1 MITIYILQKLLSILI
16 LFKLKFFYGFISLFL
31 FFIIFFFKEDS
42 HDILNYV
49 KEVGNTDTYELFF
62 HNIIKIINLATDDKA
77 LVITIYQLLLLIFA
91 SCISFFFKENKILI
105 LSIILSSIAIMLG
118 VHNNLRQG
126 TSSIFIL
133 LGIISYIHGNKK
145 IGITLI
151 LSSVGFHHSS
161 IFFISLI
168 AVLGMIFN
176 IVVTRNYFKK
186 YPHIVNIS
194 FITFVGALFA
204 VIVINYLI
212 YFISFQSYLG
222 RDIASHSQTRLP
234 HELKVLILFLFWLST
249 EIFIKFRTIDIQIDF
264 FRYLRQFL
272 IFFIVILA
280 FFDLFNEISNRIIY
294 FYYIIE
300 MALLCFYVDRKMYN
314 ITVYMLIIYGFAL
327 NVWSI
332 VA

>member
-1 MITIYILQKLLSILI
+1 MVTIYILQKLLSILI
-16 LFKLKFFYGFISLFL
+16 LFKLKSFYGFISLFL

-42 HDILNYV
+42 YDVLNYINA
-49 KEVGNTDTYELFF
+49 VGNTEAYEFF
-62 HNIIKIINLATDDKA
+62 YHNIIKIINLVIDDKR

-91 SCISFFFKENKILI
+91 SCLSFFFKENKILI
-105 LSIILSSIAIMLG
+105 LAIILSSIAIMLG

-145 IGITLI
+145 IGITLL
-151 LSSVGFHHSS
+151 LSSMGFHHSS
-161 IFFISLI
+161 IFFISLVV
-168 AVLGMIFN
+168 VLGIIFY
-176 IVVTRNYFKK
+176 IFETRNFFTKST
-186 YPHIVNIS
+186 HTINIS
-194 FITFVGALFA
+194 FITFLGALFA
-204 VIVINYLI
+204 VILINYLI

-222 RDIASHSQTRLP
+222 RDIASHNNTRLP

-272 IFFIVILA
+272 IFFVVGLA
-280 FFDLFNEISNRIIY
+280 FFDLFNEIANRIIY

-300 MALLCFYVDRKMYN
+300 MALMCFYVDRKMYN
-314 ITVYMLIIYGFAL
+314 ITVYMLIVYGFAL

-332 VA
+332 IA